1 MDKTKLGSWVVEK
14 LVAGSLSSR
23 LKFPKIKQTATSG
36 PAADK
41 RAKPGGSR
49 RAEFIIGRAW
59 CEVKASTLKDRL

>member
-1 MDKTKLGSWVVEK
+1 MTWVGEK

-49 RAEFIIGRAW
+49 RAEFIRRSSLVRGDSGHYHLQR
-59 CEVKASTLKDRL
+59 SGGG